1 MIPDPLVA
9 EIRGY
14 RKQHEKEC
22 GNTLPS
28 VIADFKRMERDP
40 AIATPLVSRPPNPLS
55 TRPTPRP

>member
-14 RKQHEKEC
+14 RKQHEKES

-28 VIADFKRMERDP
+28 VIAAFKRMEQDP
-40 AIATPLVSRPPNPLS
+40 AIATPLVSRPPKALAI
-55 TRPTPRP
+55 RPTPRP